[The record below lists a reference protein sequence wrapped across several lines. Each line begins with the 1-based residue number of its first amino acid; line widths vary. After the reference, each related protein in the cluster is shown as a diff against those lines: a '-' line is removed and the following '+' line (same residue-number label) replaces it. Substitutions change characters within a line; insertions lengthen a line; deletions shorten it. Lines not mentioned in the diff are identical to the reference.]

1 MAYCYAVAL
10 KRLLDSFVFVVE
22 DDNQSD
28 GRTEEVTADD
38 DLSDLS
44 DEDEY
49 LYPDEEGEKMK
60 LMRLKLEGTTSFK
73 IKKLFSNTDKVIIHM
88 AQISFTC

>member
-1 MAYCYAVAL
+1 
-10 KRLLDSFVFVVE
+10 LLDSFIFVVE

-28 GRTEEVTADD
+28 KRTEEVTADD

-49 LYPDEEGEKMK
+49 LYPDEEGKQMK
-60 LMRLKLEGTTSFK
+60 LMRLKLERTTSLK
-73 IKKLFSNTDKVIIHM
+73 IKKLFSNTDKVKIRL
-88 AQISFTC
+88 T